1 MKKRIFYI
9 VHLDKERILILSI
22 LSGTLLLSSFT
33 IGYKMGKDQMLE
45 FSKIQIPVPEQKSH
59 NPMEEI
65 NIGKIE
71 EDISST
77 SKKVEKDSKNI
88 STLELKEKNISIE
101 ELKKAKPIEL
111 ESQNFENKTDTEEI
125 KKVDDWKPYKKPFST
140 ENTTKKTET
149 YDFLI
154 QIAAFRN
161 EKDAINLKEKL
172 KKYNISAFYKKKK
185 SFYITYT
192 TAKSK
197 SELENIKE
205 ELERLNYKNTIVKK
219 LNN

>member
-22 LSGTLLLSSFT
+22 LSITLLLSSFT

-45 FSKIQIPVPEQKSH
+45 FSKIQIPVPEQKSI
-59 NPMEEI
+59 NPIEEI
-65 NIGKIE
+65 KIGKIE

-77 SKKVEKDSKNI
+77 SKKLEKDTKNLAN
-88 STLELKEKNISIE
+88 LELKEKNISIE

-111 ESQNFENKTDTEEI
+111 ESQNFENNTDTEEI
-125 KKVDDWKPYKKPFST
+125 KKVDNWKPYKKPFST

-149 YDFLI
+149 NDFLI

-172 KKYNISAFYKKKK
+172 KKYNISTFYKKKK
-185 SFYITYT
+185 SFYVTYT

-197 SELENIKE
+197 NELENIKE
-205 ELERLNYKNTIVKK
+205 ELARLNYKNTIVKK